1 MHFHP
6 TKPIILSCDASPYG
20 TEAVLS
26 HKMKDE
32 SERPVA
38 YFSRTYKAMKETMTI
53 LNVSH
58 FDQYIFSN
66 HFDLITDRN
75 RFLD

>member
-1 MHFHP
+1 
-6 TKPIILSCDASPYG
+6 
-20 TEAVLS
+20 
-26 HKMKDE
+26 
-32 SERPVA
+32 
-38 YFSRTYKAMKETMTI
+38 MTI